1 MMSLLRGQRRPD
13 LLLYG
18 AARRLIPLDI
28 THILLL
34 NTQNYTPS
42 SSGSISHCSALSL
55 SEIRALT
62 ADGSLGISEQL
73 ADDYE
78 KFGYTAVV
86 AKVEN
91 RIAAISFFAAHSILP
106 RHNSGGSQFQGIGLQ
121 LPSDTRYLFK
131 VFVTPEFRGSQLF
144 ADIITYALA
153 YFSDDRVNAIVT
165 TTDIS
170 NLAFLKSTMW
180 LGFKRVGI
188 AGECKLL
195 GKHRYRL
202 PNAIDS
208 QTGLTSSSSEHAI
221 TFGSDS

>member
-1 MMSLLRGQRRPD
+1 MMSSLRGQGRPD
-13 LLLYG
+13 LLLYS
-18 AARRLIPLDI
+18 AARRLFPLDI

-34 NTQNYTPS
+34 NAQNFTPS
-42 SSGSISHCSALSL
+42 NSGSVSQCSALSL
-55 SEIRALT
+55 SEIRALA

-91 RIAAISFFAAHSILP
+91 QIAAISFFAAKSILP
-106 RHNSGGSQFQGIGLQ
+106 RHNSGGNPFRGIGLQ

-144 ADIITYALA
+144 ADIITYALV
-153 YFSDDRVNAIVT
+153 YFSDDRVNTIIT

-180 LGFKRVGI
+180 LGFTRVGK
-188 AGECKLL
+188 ASECKLL

-202 PNAIDS
+202 PTAIDS
-208 QTGLTSSSSEHAI
+208 RTGLNSSSPEHAI
-221 TFGSDS
+221 TFVTES

>member
-1 MMSLLRGQRRPD
+1 MLRGQGRPD

-34 NTQNYTPS
+34 NAQNFTPANS
-42 SSGSISHCSALSL
+42 ESISQCSALSL
-55 SEIRALT
+55 SEIRAL
-62 ADGSLGISEQL
+62 AVDGSLGINEQL

-78 KFGYTAVV
+78 EFGYTAIV

-91 RIAAISFFAAHSILP
+91 QIAALSFFAAESIPL
-106 RHNSGGSQFQGIGLQ
+106 RHNSGGSLFRGIGLQ

-153 YFSDDRVNAIVT
+153 HFSDDHVNAIVT

-170 NLAFLKSTMW
+170 NHAFLKSTMW
-180 LGFKRVGI
+180 LGFKRVGK

-202 PNAIDS
+202 PTAIDS
-208 QTGLTSSSSEHAI
+208 QTGLNSDSPEHAI
-221 TFGSDS
+221 TFVTES